1 MKFFLN
7 MAKVMVGKASDL
19 GEGKITHVTAGG
31 KEILVAN
38 VGGSYYAT
46 GNVCNHA
53 GAELHEGEL
62 NGKELTCPWHGA
74 KWDVTTGSLVWFPQ
88 KLKELGKYNVTVE
101 SGTVY
106 VEV

>member
-1 MKFFLN
+1 MN
-7 MAKVMVGKASDL
+7 MAKVMVGKASEI

-46 GNVCNHA
+46 GNICNHA

-62 NGKELTCPWHGA
+62 SGKELKCPWHGA
-74 KWDVTTGSLVWFPQ
+74 KWDVTTGGLVWFPQ
-88 KLKELGKYNVTVE
+88 KLKDLGSYKVSVE
-101 SGTVY
+101 GGTVY